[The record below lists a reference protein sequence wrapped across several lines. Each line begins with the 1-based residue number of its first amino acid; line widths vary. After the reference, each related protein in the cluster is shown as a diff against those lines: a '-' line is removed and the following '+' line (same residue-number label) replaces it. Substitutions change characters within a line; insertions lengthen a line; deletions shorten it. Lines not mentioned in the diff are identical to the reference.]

1 MTAQEFWKQCDGYDE
16 LTLQV
21 KKLEKFKEIVEK
33 VRVIARA
40 TPQDKLVLTKGFRQ
54 IHDSGVHKI
63 VAVSGEGFADVPAL
77 EAANVGFSMG
87 SGVPAA
93 KYAANMILVNDNIK
107 SIINAIV
114 WGRNIY
120 GNVRRF
126 LQFQITFNITTL
138 LIVFIGGIFRG
149 ATLFSVLQLLWI
161 NLIMDTIAAVAL
173 AAEKPQPDSIK
184 EKPVNENDNL
194 ITNTMWK

>member
-1 MTAQEFWKQCDGYDE
+1 M
-16 LTLQV
+16 
-21 KKLEKFKEIVEK
+21 
-33 VRVIARA
+33 
-40 TPQDKLVLTKGFRQ
+40 
-54 IHDSGVHKI
+54 
-63 VAVSGEGFADVPAL
+63 SGEGFSDVPAL

-93 KYAANMILVNDNIK
+93 KYAASMILVDDNIK
-107 SIINAIV
+107 SIINAVV

-126 LQFQITFNITTL
+126 LQFQITFNITTI
-138 LIVFIGGIFRG
+138 LIVFIGGIFKG

-173 AAEKPQPDSIK
+173 AAEKPQHDSIK
-184 EKPVNENDNL
+184 EKPVSENDNL
-194 ITNTMWK
+194 ITPTMWK

>member
-1 MTAQEFWKQCDGYDE
+1 
-16 LTLQV
+16 
-21 KKLEKFKEIVEK
+21 
-33 VRVIARA
+33 
-40 TPQDKLVLTKGFRQ
+40 
-54 IHDSGVHKI
+54 
-63 VAVSGEGFADVPAL
+63 VSGEGFSDVPAL

-93 KYAANMILVNDNIK
+93 KYAASMILVDDNIK
-107 SIINAIV
+107 SIINAVV

-126 LQFQITFNITTL
+126 LQFQITFNITTI
-138 LIVFIGGIFRG
+138 LIVFIGGIFKG

-173 AAEKPQPDSIK
+173 AAEKPQHDSIK
-184 EKPVNENDNL
+184 EKPVSENDNL
-194 ITNTMWK
+194 ITPTMWK